1 MKGHLVEGVEV
12 VNWKHKAQRH
22 INVTNHMTL
31 LSGDT
36 ELGAES
42 MAEDFI
48 FYTYFLGCAVICT
61 NNKLYCGFCLYFQK
75 PYCFFQIQT

>member
-1 MKGHLVEGVEV
+1 MKGPLVEGVEV

-48 FYTYFLGCAVICT
+48 F
-61 NNKLYCGFCLYFQK
+61 
-75 PYCFFQIQT
+75 